1 VFTQLRRVAGSG
13 WTTLVRGGVAH
24 PTIMV
29 KDGYWYSLPLILIG
43 GGLLGL
49 GFFWPGRFFFL
60 AAAFFLILALF
71 VLNFFRDPERSV
83 PSGPGVLV
91 SPADGRV
98 VEIRAEEE
106 AGRPR
111 QRISIFM
118 SPLNV
123 HVNRSPVAGSIES
136 IVYRKGS
143 FHMASEPRASVENE
157 CNTFT
162 LASADGEIVVRQI
175 AGVLARRIVFWKNVG
190 DRVERGERVGMIK
203 FGSRVDILVSPEV
216 TLSVKVGEHVKAGST
231 IIGTSRASSS

>member
-1 VFTQLRRVAGSG
+1 
-13 WTTLVRGGVAH
+13 
-24 PTIMV
+24 MV

-43 GGLLGL
+43 GGLLGF
-49 GFFWPGRFFFL
+49 GFFWPGMFFSL
-60 AAAFFLILALF
+60 AAACFLVLALF
-71 VLNFFRDPERSV
+71 VLNFFRDPERLV
-83 PSGPGVLV
+83 PSGPGVIV

-98 VEIRAEEE
+98 VEIRSEEII
-106 AGRPR
+106 GRSR

-136 IVYRKGS
+136 VVYRKGS
-143 FHMASEPRASVENE
+143 YRMASEPRASVENE

-162 LASADGEIVVRQI
+162 VAGEHGEIVVRQI
-175 AGVLARRIVFWKNVG
+175 AGVLARRILFWKKVG

-216 TLSVKVGEHVKAGST
+216 ALSVKIGDHVKAGSS
-231 IIGTSRASSS
+231 IIGTSSSN

>member
-1 VFTQLRRVAGSG
+1 MAPAGRFLS
-13 WTTLVRGGVAH
+13 RGGVAQ

-29 KDGYWYSLPLILIG
+29 KEGYWYGLPLILIG
-43 GGLLGL
+43 GGLLGF
-49 GFFWPGRFFFL
+49 GFFWPGKFFFL
-60 AAAFFLILALF
+60 AAAFFIILALF
-71 VLNFFRDPERSV
+71 VLNFFRDPERTV
-83 PSGPGVLV
+83 PSDPGVLV

-106 AGRPR
+106 ADRPR

-123 HVNRSPVAGSIES
+123 HVNRSPVAGCIES
-136 IVYRKGS
+136 VVYRKGS
-143 FHMASEPRASVENE
+143 YRMASSPEASIENE

-162 LASADGEIVVRQI
+162 IDSEAGQIVVRQI

-216 TLSVKVGEHVKAGST
+216 TLSVKVGQHVKAGST
-231 IIGTSRASSS
+231 VIGTRRASSS